1 MISPSPT
8 AAGVPTDS
16 PTAAGQ
22 AGAGGDRRNGRPRR
36 ASTATILT
44 EAEWDA
50 AIRLLRGAG
59 RIALLCHL
67 HPDGDALGS
76 MLALGIG
83 LRHLGADVVACWS
96 EGVELPPTYR
106 MLPGRE
112 LLVPPSAF
120 PRAPELLVTL
130 DTSSPERLGDLE
142 PVLDAARD
150 VLVIDHHAV
159 GDGFGT
165 ERLIDGSAAATA
177 VVVEELLRRLGVPLD
192 AEIATCLY
200 TGLTTDTGSFK
211 YASTTPAV
219 HELAARLL
227 NTGIRH
233 DVLARQIWDTNPFG
247 YLRLLGAALNRAAIE
262 PEAAGGLGMVWTWT
276 SRDELDSYGL
286 TMPEIEGFI
295 DVLRTADGAE
305 VAAVC
310 KGDSDGTVKVSL
322 RSKGRI
328 DVSEICAAL
337 GGGGHRFAAGFTSEL
352 GVGDTM
358 RTLCRLL
365 AEAPH
370 LPA

>member
-1 MISPSPT
+1 MTSPT
-8 AAGVPTDS
+8 RTS
-16 PTAAGQ
+16 PGASP
-22 AGAGGDRRNGRPRR
+22 GAGNAGRTAVDRRNGRPRR
-36 ASTATILT
+36 ASTATLLA
-44 EAEWDA
+44 EHEWDGA
-50 AIRLLRGAG
+50 VALLRGAR

-83 LRHLGADVVACWS
+83 LRRLGTEVVACWS

-112 LLVPPSAF
+112 LLVPPSTF

-130 DTSSPERLGDLE
+130 DTSSPERLGDLR
-142 PVLDAARD
+142 PVLDAARS

-165 ERLIDGSAAATA
+165 SALIDGSAAATA
-177 VVVEELLRRLGVPLD
+177 VVVEELLRRLGVGLD

-227 NTGIRH
+227 ATGIRH
-233 DVLARQIWDTNPFG
+233 DVLARQIWDTNPFS
-247 YLRLLGAALNRAAIE
+247 YLRLLGTALNRAAIE
-262 PEAAGGLGMVWTWT
+262 PEAAGGLGVVWTWT

-305 VAAVC
+305 VAVVC
-310 KGDSDGTVKVSL
+310 KGDADGTVKVSL

-328 DVSEICAAL
+328 DVSEVCAVL

-352 GVGDTM
+352 GVGETM
-358 RTLCRLL
+358 RAVCQLL
-365 AEAPH
+365 ARAPH